1 MKLGDPNKQVY
12 CHTITREIISNNKL
26 RYGVEYWYFNSE
38 QEFKRSDLYKK
49 Q

>member
-1 MKLGDPNKQVY
+1 MKLGDPNKDTYFHVV
-12 CHTITREIISNNKL
+12 TREIIANNKL

-38 QEFKRSDLYKK
+38 NEFKRSYLYKK